1 MKARTRISIAACVVL
16 LICVSCSQKEKE
28 NASRTF
34 ATPEEAVAMLGTA
47 AEKQDVDE
55 LRRLFGPEADDL
67 LKSGDDVADRNA
79 REAFVRRYQVKH
91 QLVSGGGN
99 NLMLEV
105 GDDDWPL
112 PIPLAKRDGR
122 WYFDGAAGA
131 EAIVR
136 QRIGAN
142 ELRTIDVM
150 RGFVVAQKE
159 YAATSH
165 DGVPAGTYAQKLRSD
180 PGKHD
185 GLYWE
190 TVADE
195 KQSPAGPFL
204 ASATAEGYGLG
215 HGSPYHGY
223 LYRQLTSQGSDA
235 PGGSRE
241 YVVNGKAT
249 GGFAVLAYP
258 AEYGAGGIM
267 TFIVNQDGVVWQRDL
282 GENTEARVEAIQQ
295 FNPDGKWTPIPPES

>member
-1 MKARTRISIAACVVL
+1 M
-16 LICVSCSQKEKE
+16 LICVACSQKEDKE
-28 NASRTF
+28 NTSRTF
-34 ATPEEAVAMLGTA
+34 ATPEEAVAALGTA
-47 AEKQDVDE
+47 AQKQDVDE
-55 LRRLFGPEADDL
+55 LRLLFGPEANDL
-67 LKSGDDVADRNA
+67 LRSGDDVADRQA
-79 REAFVRRYQVKH
+79 REAFVKRYQVKH

-105 GDDDWPL
+105 GEDDWPL

-165 DGVPAGTYAQKLRSD
+165 DGVPAGSYAQKLRSD
-180 PGKHD
+180 PGKHN

-204 ASATAEGYGLG
+204 ASATAEGYGLA